1 MKKLVF
7 SLLSRVYTYQFGGK
21 GTKKNTHEC
30 VFFDGNIAQMHFFA
44 NSTLQFLNLK
54 SKILI

>member
-30 VFFDGNIAQMHFFA
+30 VFFDGNIAQMLFFA
-44 NSTLQFLNLK
+44 NSTLQILIIRP
-54 SKILI
+54 KILI